1 MIWLI
6 PTFALINRLRGAGG
20 FSGCREVSSVIWGL
34 FSAILIGSASP
45 VWFGVDFLFCA
56 IAFYLFAVFGWAQYF
71 AAFTGVW
78 IPTEGCVKPITWLG
92 LKLFPTIRLRGA
104 FCMILRGVFILPWF
118 LYIGFRLHQPYL
130 AAGLGEFS
138 FAIFGFIYYYAQT
151 IANWFGGRRDAIEAA
166 EWLVGL
172 LFGAAAYSLLIS

>member
-34 FSAILIGSASP
+34 FSAILIGSATP
-45 VWFGVDFLFCA
+45 LWFGADFLSCA
-56 IAFYLFAVFGWAQYF
+56 VAFYLFAVFGWAQYF
-71 AAFTGVW
+71 ASFTGIW

-92 LKLFPTIRLRGA
+92 LKLISSDIRIRGRFCMGLRG
-104 FCMILRGVFILPWF
+104 MLILPWF
-118 LYIGFRLHQPYL
+118 LYIGFRIEHPW
-130 AAGLGEFS
+130 AAADMGILS
-138 FAIFGFIYYYAQT
+138 SMAFGFIYYYAQT

-166 EWLVGL
+166 EWIVGL
-172 LFGAAAYSLLIS
+172 LFGVAGTLI